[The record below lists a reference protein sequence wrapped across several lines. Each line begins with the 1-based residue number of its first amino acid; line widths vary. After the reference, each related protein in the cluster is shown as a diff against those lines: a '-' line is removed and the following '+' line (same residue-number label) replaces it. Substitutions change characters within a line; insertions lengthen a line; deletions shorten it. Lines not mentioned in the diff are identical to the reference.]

1 MRLSPDA
8 ALPCLSHQR
17 LTQRMRQHL
26 CKMMMTMPAHPLPS
40 QVAQHSYM
48 SWILPGQQVRECCK
62 PDLLKSLSF
71 DAAVL
76 WRQVLLPSTITSFST
91 ATTLCSAI
99 SVAGVSL
106 AGELSIPAES
116 PLLQAEASA
125 ATYSSSRLS
134 SQSLS
139 PVPQTPPDAST
150 LLEAALSP
158 NMAVDTMAFYGA
170 LHQLHAE
177 SSLTAGRVTIMSAL
191 TTAAQASLVVPR
203 VSMLGRV
210 QLLCSDFVNVLSMSQ
225 LVP

>member
-1 MRLSPDA
+1 MLLSCGGNYCQA
-8 ALPCLSHQR
+8 QSCRSALL
-17 LTQRMRQHL
+17 
-26 CKMMMTMPAHPLPS
+26 
-40 QVAQHSYM
+40 QHSAPHC
-48 SWILPGQQVRECCK
+48 I
-62 PDLLKSLSF
+62 
-71 DAAVL
+71 AI
-76 WRQVLLPSTITSFST
+76 TI
-91 ATTLCSAI
+91 
-99 SVAGVSL
+99 AGVSL
-106 AGELSIPAES
+106 AGDLSIPAES
-116 PLLQAEASA
+116 PVLQAEASA
-125 ATYSSSRLS
+125 ATCSSSRLS

-177 SSLTAGRVTIMSAL
+177 SSLTAGRVTIKSAL